1 MRSVLTLSAALLV
14 LGAGT
19 WTSAAGRDFSKTFS
33 ETFDKTVP
41 AEATGTVEISNV
53 SGTIEVTGSE
63 RADVA
68 VHAEMQADVERVDVT
83 SDHGR
88 TVIKV
93 VLPHHSNNC
102 ACEAHLRVQVPKA
115 SELNVSAV
123 SADLKL
129 TGVSGAQRL
138 NSVSG
143 DTSTEIFGGDH
154 ELKSVSGSVK
164 VRGHG
169 QPARLHVSTVSGDVH
184 LEHGAGDLEVSS
196 VSGTLVLTLDTA
208 HSVRTRTTS
217 GYLRFEGKLTH
228 GANFDASTV
237 SGDLN
242 VRASADDGYAYEVST
257 YSGDISDCF
266 DVRPNKRGPVGESLS
281 GTRGEGAGHVRLRTM
296 TGNVQ
301 LCDRT

>member
-19 WTSAAGRDFSKTFS
+19 WTSAAGRDFSKS
-33 ETFDKTVP
+33 FDKSVP

-53 SGTIEVTGSE
+53 SGSIEVTGSE

-88 TVIKV
+88 TVVKV
-93 VLPHHSNNC
+93 VLPSHSSNC
-102 ACEAHLRVQVPKA
+102 ACEAHLHVQVPKG
-115 SELNVSAV
+115 SELTVSAV

-143 DTSTEIFGGDH
+143 DTSTEIFGGDL
-154 ELKSVSGSVK
+154 ELKSVSGDVK

-184 LEHGAGDLEVSS
+184 LEHGAGDLEAGS

-217 GYLRFEGKLTH
+217 GDLRFEGKLTR
-228 GANFDASTV
+228 GANLDASTV

-242 VRASADDGYAYEVST
+242 VRASADGGYAYEVST
-257 YSGDISDCF
+257 FSGDISDCF
-266 DVRPNKRGPVGESLS
+266 DARPNKPGPVGESLS
-281 GTRGEGAGHVRLRTM
+281 GTRGEGAGHVRLKTM
-296 TGNVQ
+296 SGDVQ
-301 LCDRT
+301 LCDRP